1 MSQTFSVTA
10 PADGQVIYHGQYADQ
25 AAINAAVAAAKA
37 AQSGWRQTPLAER
50 KAKVAAAINW
60 LVAHRDDIARTITAA
75 MGRFKW
81 EEMGLTYPLEGVPDA
96 SKEDMTRAYKI
107 LNLPSKA

>member
-25 AAINAAVAAAKA
+25 AAINTAVAAAKA

-50 KAKVAAAINW
+50 KAKVAAAIAEEGYT
-60 LVAHRDDIARTITAA
+60 VAA
-75 MGRFKW
+75 
-81 EEMGLTYPLEGVPDA
+81 
-96 SKEDMTRAYKI
+96 
-107 LNLPSKA
+107 